1 MFLELDSPIQRQLTT
16 LIPLVD
22 LVLCALETAATC
34 SRYFAK
40 GVLKIP
46 LATVKGLDENAL
58 LVSEQSQHWV
68 TLLFSSI
75 ELKICPA
82 TSMVQFPKS

>member
-16 LIPLVD
+16 FIPLLRQVN
-22 LVLCALETAATC
+22 LVLCALERAATC

-40 GVLKIP
+40 VVLKIP

-68 TLLFSSI
+68 ALLFNY
-75 ELKICPA
+75 LRLN
-82 TSMVQFPKS
+82 